1 MLIVLPTLLMR
12 GVYAF
17 YCWLTGKKAPVPAAD
32 KNTDKKPEAKGVCP
46 YHVVLRLFGMKIPEK
61 KAPQV
66 EEVVPVKTVQCPYAA
81 KAAKA
86 AQCPYASGA
95 AQVAQGIKAE

>member
-1 MLIVLPTLLMR
+1 MVCTFMLIVLPTLLMR

-17 YCWLTGKKAPVPAAD
+17 YCWLTGKKAPVPAASQNAD
-32 KNTDKKPEAKGVCP
+32 NKKPEAKGVCP

-66 EEVVPVKTVQCPYAA
+66 EEAPV
-81 KAAKA
+81 KA
-86 AQCPYASGA
+86 AQCPYAA
-95 AQVAQGIKAE
+95 